1 MILGRSEEI
10 FRTAGKVPSYLS
22 IPTVRRYLASLG
34 AVREL
39 DGALRFVEPNVHRYT
54 AEELLAVA
62 KALAKV
68 AGREWAE
75 KLGRYGTHG
84 KRLIMSQFMICVF
97 HLFSSCE
104 EHRLFICGL
113 S

>member
-1 MILGRSEEI
+1 MSHLCSRHFGVLLRCLTHCLRVVS
-10 FRTAGKVPSYLS
+10 FLDLAQP
-22 IPTVRRYLASLG
+22 RRYLASLG

-68 AGREWAE
+68 A
-75 KLGRYGTHG
+75 K
-84 KRLIMSQFMICVF
+84 
-97 HLFSSCE
+97 
-104 EHRLFICGL
+104 
-113 S
+113 